1 MIEVMMLMMIFVLG
15 VGGVAASVGMIA
27 WRLLKKKAE

>member
-1 MIEVMMLMMIFVLG
+1 VIEVMMLMMVFLLG
-15 VGGVAASVGMIA
+15 VGGVAASIGVIA